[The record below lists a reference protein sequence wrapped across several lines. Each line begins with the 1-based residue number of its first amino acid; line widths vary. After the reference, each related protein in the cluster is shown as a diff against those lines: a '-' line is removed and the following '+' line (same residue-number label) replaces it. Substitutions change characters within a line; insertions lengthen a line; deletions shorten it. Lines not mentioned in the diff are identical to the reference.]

1 MDAGNEVVAQVKLL
15 QMWQQL
21 DAFGAPENIALQRCM
36 LLNAIISLGSS
47 HLYCNEKHTDPQFC

>member
-21 DAFGAPENIALQRCM
+21 DAFGAPENFALQLCM
-36 LLNAIISLGSS
+36 LLNAKSYLWGSS
-47 HLYCNEKHTDPQFC
+47 HLLLQREAH

>member
-21 DAFGAPENIALQRCM
+21 DAFGAPENIALQPLHATQCNHISGQQSS
-36 LLNAIISLGSS
+36 LLQREA
-47 HLYCNEKHTDPQFC
+47 H